1 MITVANTCVPTVAG
15 IEAAGA
21 TPVLV
26 DADERTFTLDPA
38 ELDDATTTRTKAIV
52 PVHLYGRC
60 ADMGAITAHA
70 RRHELHVLED
80 AAQAHG
86 AALGGRRA
94 GTLGSAAAFSFYP
107 TKNLGALGDAGA
119 VVTNDAAVAEGVR
132 ELRSFGERRGGEA
145 VRRGSNSRL
154 DPLQAAALSVAL
166 PRLEAWN
173 ERRRGLAARY
183 REELADVVDVPDA
196 PEDGGHVHHLFVIRT
211 PRRDELARELEQR
224 GVGTLVHY
232 PRAVHQHPAY
242 RDLARPGR
250 LERSERLA
258 REVLSLPLYPELTD
272 DEAAAVINAVREACR
287 V

>member
-1 MITVANTCVPTVAG
+1 M
-15 IEAAGA
+15 
-21 TPVLV
+21 
-26 DADERTFTLDPA
+26 
-38 ELDDATTTRTKAIV
+38 
-52 PVHLYGRC
+52 HLYGRC
-60 ADMGAITAHA
+60 ADMGAITDHA